1 MLVVVFRTSGNY
13 PLPEFFLTYPIDT
26 KTEAGRV
33 FPAAVGTRTAP
44 KLNIIVG
51 YAETISGTGA
61 GPGRIDQVAAHAC
74 CSVGTV
80 TGSRISINLLGSI
93 RVIAGC
99 VGSADCKHDHKEDQ
113 RRMHLKI

>member
-13 PLPEFFLTYPIDT
+13 PLQEFFLTYPIDT

-33 FPAAVGTRTAP
+33 FPGAVGTRTAP
-44 KLNIIVG
+44 KLIISVW
-51 YAETISGTGA
+51 YAETISGTVA
-61 GPGRIDQVAAHAC
+61 GRGRVYQIAAHAC
-74 CSVGTV
+74 FSIGTV
-80 TGSRISINLLGSI
+80 TGSLIPTNLLGSV

-99 VGSADCKHDHKEDQ
+99 VGSADCKHNHKEDQ